1 MNRIPALLCC
11 VLLTAGVTCAQIAD
25 SPDGDALRTKKSA
38 ETITDGFPAPFPA
51 RGGTVD
57 WGLALSG
64 GGLRSAAFSI
74 GAMMALYDLNLLDD
88 IDVISSVSGGGYAS
102 YWLYSRYDG
111 RDGTRFGDGAFSNTE
126 FPVQV
131 CTLANRS
138 RFYPFIQ
145 MMAAGVT
152 PRGAAFRS
160 YRRAIQRSFGTDST
174 RERSLNALN
183 RQITETRAPF
193 FILNTTLKKLAKREG
208 EVQSKI
214 DKSFE
219 IAPTYRGNYK
229 LGFAA
234 WPEGDISVKSWAD
247 GVAMSGAAVRFKL
260 SRQIPAVTGTGELD
274 LADGGLSENLAA
286 LPLIR
291 RGVKNIIIVDAEN
304 DPGYKFESY
313 CNLQSYLKSLHIT
326 LRVDSIDEFIDCKEK
341 RHATRASVFTKVAV
355 ASGTAKSDDGA
366 TVDSNIYYIKMSR
379 PASIFSSASM
389 KDAGMDPESMEYGG
403 KNRPTECR
411 PGQLK
416 SIDRT
421 TMLRDVLSY
430 ADHLNSNWRWGKFV
444 AFLPYINY
452 NFPQIATIDQTFYSN
467 QLDAFIGLGY
477 LETIEM
483 ETQVARSPAFGN

>member
-1 MNRIPALLCC
+1 MPEARNTSHTPSSHFSKHHEQDSRPSLLR
-11 VLLTAGVTCAQIAD
+11 TFDGRVTCAQIAD

-38 ETITDGFPAPFPA
+38 ESITDGFPAPFPA

-74 GAMMALYDLNLLDD
+74 GAMKALYDLNLLDD

-152 PRGAAFRS
+152 PRARAFRS

-193 FILNTTLKKLAKREG
+193 FILNTTLKKLTKREG

-229 LGFAA
+229 LGFAHGRRA
-234 WPEGDISVKSWAD
+234 ISASRAGPTVSQCRERPCD
-247 GVAMSGAAVRFKL
+247 LSFRVR
-260 SRQIPAVTGTGELD
+260 SRQ
-274 LADGGLSENLAA
+274 
-286 LPLIR
+286 
-291 RGVKNIIIVDAEN
+291 
-304 DPGYKFESY
+304 
-313 CNLQSYLKSLHIT
+313 
-326 LRVDSIDEFIDCKEK
+326 
-341 RHATRASVFTKVAV
+341 
-355 ASGTAKSDDGA
+355 
-366 TVDSNIYYIKMSR
+366 SR
-379 PASIFSSASM
+379 EPASSTSPM
-389 KDAGMDPESMEYGG
+389 AGSR
-403 KNRPTECR
+403 K
-411 PGQLK
+411 
-416 SIDRT
+416 I
-421 TMLRDVLSY
+421 
-430 ADHLNSNWRWGKFV
+430 
-444 AFLPYINY
+444 
-452 NFPQIATIDQTFYSN
+452 
-467 QLDAFIGLGY
+467 
-477 LETIEM
+477 
-483 ETQVARSPAFGN
+483 